1 MTAQTQD
8 ASSYWVFGYG
18 SLIWRPGFVYRQAQQ
33 ALLWGAHRSLC
44 IYSHRYRGTEEK
56 PGLVFG
62 LVPGGSC
69 HGMAFE
75 VGAAEWPEVR
85 EYLREREQVSGVY
98 REASRR
104 VRLASGEV
112 IEALT
117 FLVDPHHEQYAG
129 RLDIA
134 AQLAYV
140 RDAAGMMGPNADY
153 VTNTAEHLEQ
163 MGIRDRHLLALSALL
178 AEPAKTEPM

>member
-1 MTAQTQD
+1 MTAQVQTR
-8 ASSYWVFGYG
+8 SSHWVFGYG
-18 SLIWRPGFVYRQAQQ
+18 SLIWRPGFIYQQAQQ

-44 IYSHRYRGTEEK
+44 IYSHRYRGTEEQ

-75 VGAAEWPEVR
+75 VGEADWAEVR

-98 REASRR
+98 REAVRR
-104 VRLASGEV
+104 VRLASGDV
-112 IEALT
+112 VEALT
-117 FLVDPHHEQYAG
+117 FLVDPHHVQYAG

-134 AQLAYV
+134 TQLAYV
-140 RDAAGMMGPNADY
+140 RTASGAMGANADY
-153 VTNTAEHLEQ
+153 VTNTAEHLLQ
-163 MGIRDRHLLALSALL
+163 MGIRDRHLLALSTLL
-178 AEPAKTEPM
+178 AAAAISEDV